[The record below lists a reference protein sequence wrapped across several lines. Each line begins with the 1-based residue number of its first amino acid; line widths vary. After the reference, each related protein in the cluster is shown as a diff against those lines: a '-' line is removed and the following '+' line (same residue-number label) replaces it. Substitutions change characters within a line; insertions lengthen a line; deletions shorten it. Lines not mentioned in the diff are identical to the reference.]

1 MQNRSIS
8 SEICLENN
16 HKIGRFLPISFWR
29 SLPWNFPRNSG
40 EIGRFFREFD
50 PKNLA
55 KFDFFPRD
63 LSEALNLRM
72 TGRGSRL
79 SSRRLKKGGQSTA
92 GTTNQAWWKQQVKAS
107 KKKKYIYIWG
117 EVQGKY
123 MSLFCPLVT
132 AYKMNTRFHESR
144 DVIYDLLLNRHMA
157 TWSLFKKLGTVEGQW
172 LYMVY
177 TLVSSPYGTMS
188 ITINNCS
195 YSALTWGL
203 SNLL

>member
-1 MQNRSIS
+1 MKLKALPLVHFLSVLLLKEQMITSVRKTLKTLVWSVQNRSIS

-16 HKIGRFLPISFWR
+16 HKIGRFLPIAFWR

-92 GTTNQAWWKQQVKAS
+92 GTTNQAWWKQIVYRYHYFGLSRLRPQ
-107 KKKKYIYIWG
+107 KKKTVWG

-123 MSLFCPLVT
+123 MSLLCP
-132 AYKMNTRFHESR
+132 
-144 DVIYDLLLNRHMA
+144 
-157 TWSLFKKLGTVEGQW
+157 
-172 LYMVY
+172 
-177 TLVSSPYGTMS
+177 
-188 ITINNCS
+188 
-195 YSALTWGL
+195 
-203 SNLL
+203 